1 MLDTERFCFVECRPA
16 VEVPWQVDEWRPC
29 AQDSASGSPCTA
41 LASGAGGRRK
51 RRTLSRPMLRKPAP
65 VALAREEP
73 DKVEELLGEAK
84 KQAARAE
91 KAAAAVPWRL
101 GVCWACRGPES

>member
-1 MLDTERFCFVECRPA
+1 
-16 VEVPWQVDEWRPC
+16 
-29 AQDSASGSPCTA
+29 
-41 LASGAGGRRK
+41 
-51 RRTLSRPMLRKPAP
+51 MLRKPAP

-73 DKVEELLGEAK
+73 DKVKELLGEAK

-101 GVCWACRGPES
+101 GVCWVCRGPES